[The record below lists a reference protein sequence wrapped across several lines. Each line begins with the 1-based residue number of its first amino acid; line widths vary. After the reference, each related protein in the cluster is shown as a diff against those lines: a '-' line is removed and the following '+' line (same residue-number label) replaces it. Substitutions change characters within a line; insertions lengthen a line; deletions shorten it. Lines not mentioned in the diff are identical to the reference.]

1 MSLNTDQQQYRSS
14 LYQLYALCGI
24 EDTVVVEIDSVVLTM
39 NEKLVNSNFIQK
51 YRLDS
56 LMTNSQQ
63 RLFEVKYQPQVSLF
77 VNTGVNAVELS
88 NIQRKFGMSAG
99 LSFSLPLYDGRQK
112 NLTRQQS
119 QVNQNTISE
128 YRRYAQQN
136 ITMQRN
142 DLVSRIHV
150 LQQNVRALTAQ
161 ISDYQKLVQLSEKQ
175 LQQGNVSM
183 IDHLTLLQNFV
194 DIRKNKIETE
204 INCQLEINNY
214 NYWNW

>member
-1 MSLNTDQQQYRSS
+1 VSLNTDQQQYRSS

>member
-1 MSLNTDQQQYRSS
+1 
-14 LYQLYALCGI
+14 
-24 EDTVVVEIDSVVLTM
+24 VVVEIDSVVLTM

>member
-1 MSLNTDQQQYRSS
+1 M
-14 LYQLYALCGI
+14 YQLYALCGI